1 MKVGFT
7 FDFKDDYLDMGF
19 TSEESAEFDKKE
31 TIDGIAEVLTKLGY
45 EVDKIG
51 HIYNLTKKLSEGK
64 RWDLV
69 FNIAE
74 GFYGF
79 GRESQIPALLDAY
92 KIHYT
97 ASEPLILALTL
108 HKEMTKHI
116 VRNFGFKTADFY
128 LVEKEED
135 TEKVNIQFP
144 LFVKPVAE
152 GTGKGVNG
160 KSVVY
165 TKDELKEKC
174 NEIIFKFNQGALVEE
189 FLTGREFTVGIIGTE
204 NEAKVIAI
212 MEIIV
217 KKDTHEQIYSY
228 DNKENY
234 ETIME
239 YKYNDEIEDR
249 DLVEKCKR
257 LALGVHKTLKCKD
270 VSRVDIKVD
279 KNGEPN
285 FLEINPLP
293 GLNPLHSDLCLMAY
307 HSGLSYFDLI
317 KSIVDSSLKRF
328 Q

>member
-31 TIDGIAEVLTKLGY
+31 TIDGIADVLTKLGY

-51 HIYNLTKKLSEGK
+51 NIYNLTKKLSEGK

-116 VRNFGFKTADFY
+116 VRNFGFKTADFH

-135 TEKVNIQFP
+135 AEKVNINFP

-204 NEAKVIAI
+204 NDAKVIAI

-249 DLVEKCKR
+249 DLVEKCKK

-307 HSGLSYFDLI
+307 HSGLTYFDLI
-317 KSIVDSSLKRF
+317 KSIIDSSLKRL

>member
-31 TIDGIAEVLTKLGY
+31 TIDGIADVLTKLGY

-51 HIYNLTKKLSEGK
+51 NIYNLTKKLSEGK

-97 ASEPLILALTL
+97 ASEPLILVLTL

-116 VRNFGFKTADFY
+116 VRNFGFKTADFH

-135 TEKVNIQFP
+135 AEKVNINFP

-204 NEAKVIAI
+204 NDAKVIAI

-239 YKYNDEIEDR
+239 YKYNDEIQDR
-249 DLVEKCKR
+249 DLVEKCKK

-307 HSGLSYFDLI
+307 HSGLTYFDLI
-317 KSIVDSSLKRF
+317 KSIIDSSLKRL

>member
-51 HIYNLTKKLSEGK
+51 NIYNLTKKLSEGK

-97 ASEPLILALTL
+97 ASEPLVLALTL

-116 VRNFGFKTADFY
+116 VRNFGFKTADFH

-135 TEKVNIQFP
+135 AEKVNINFP

-204 NEAKVIAI
+204 NDAKVISI

-239 YKYNDEIEDR
+239 YKYNDDIEDR
-249 DLVEKCKR
+249 DLVEKCKK

-279 KNGEPN
+279 KNNEPN

-307 HSGLSYFDLI
+307 HSGLTYFDLI
-317 KSIVDSSLKRF
+317 KSIVDSSLKRL

>member
-31 TIDGIAEVLTKLGY
+31 TIDGIAEVLTILGY

-51 HIYNLTKKLSEGK
+51 NIYNLTKKLSEGK

-116 VRNFGFKTADFY
+116 VRNFGFKTADFH

-135 TEKVNIQFP
+135 AEKVNINFP

-204 NEAKVIAI
+204 NDAKVISI
-212 MEIIV
+212 MEIIA

-239 YKYNDEIEDR
+239 YKYNDDIEDR
-249 DLVEKCKR
+249 DLVEKCKK

-279 KNGEPN
+279 KNNEPN

-307 HSGLSYFDLI
+307 HSGLTYFDLI
-317 KSIVDSSLKRF
+317 KSIVDSSLKRL

>member
-1 MKVGFT
+1 
-7 FDFKDDYLDMGF
+7 
-19 TSEESAEFDKKE
+19 
-31 TIDGIAEVLTKLGY
+31 
-45 EVDKIG
+45 
-51 HIYNLTKKLSEGK
+51 
-64 RWDLV
+64 
-69 FNIAE
+69 
-74 GFYGF
+74 
-79 GRESQIPALLDAY
+79 
-92 KIHYT
+92 
-97 ASEPLILALTL
+97 
-108 HKEMTKHI
+108 
-116 VRNFGFKTADFY
+116 
-128 LVEKEED
+128 
-135 TEKVNIQFP
+135 
-144 LFVKPVAE
+144 
-152 GTGKGVNG
+152 
-160 KSVVY
+160 
-165 TKDELKEKC
+165 
-174 NEIIFKFNQGALVEE
+174 LVEE

>member
-31 TIDGIAEVLTKLGY
+31 TIDGIADVLTKLGY

-51 HIYNLTKKLSEGK
+51 NIYNLTKKLSEGK

-97 ASEPLILALTL
+97 ASEPLILTLTL

-116 VRNFGFKTADFY
+116 VRNFGFKTADFH

-135 TEKVNIQFP
+135 AEKVNINFP

-204 NEAKVIAI
+204 NDAKVIAI

-239 YKYNDEIEDR
+239 YKYNDEIQDR
-249 DLVEKCKR
+249 DLVEKCKK

-307 HSGLSYFDLI
+307 HSGLTYFDLI
-317 KSIVDSSLKRF
+317 KSIIDSSLKRL